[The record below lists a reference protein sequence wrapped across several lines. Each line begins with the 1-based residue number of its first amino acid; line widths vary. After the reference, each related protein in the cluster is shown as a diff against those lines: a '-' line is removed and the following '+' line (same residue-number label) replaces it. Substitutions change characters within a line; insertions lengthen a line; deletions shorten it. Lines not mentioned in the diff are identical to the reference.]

1 MLKIIL
7 LSINVLVASLLTVV
21 VLIQKSEG
29 GALGMGGGPS
39 NFMSARGTGDLLTR
53 ITWILFGMFLAISI
67 SLTLISA
74 SERKPG
80 LGRDLQVS
88 PADAIKAQSANTPAP
103 TTPDA
108 APPALNLQQVP
119 ATPGDAG
126 ALAPTDTAP
135 AEKK

>member
-7 LSINVLVASLLTVV
+7 LSINILVASLLTGV

-53 ITWILFGMFLAISI
+53 ITWILFSLFLGISI
-67 SLTLISA
+67 TLTLISA

-80 LGRDLQVS
+80 LGRDLQVA
-88 PADAIKAQSANTPAP
+88 PADAIKAQTTNIPAP
-103 TTPDA
+103 TSPDA
-108 APPALNLQQVP
+108 TPPALNLQQLP
-119 ATPGDAG
+119 AAQGDAG

>member
-7 LSINVLVASLLTVV
+7 LSINVVVASLLTGV
-21 VLIQKSEG
+21 VLLQKSEG

-53 ITWILFGMFLAISI
+53 ITWILFSLFLGISI
-67 SLTLISA
+67 TLTLISA

-80 LGRDLQVS
+80 LGRDLQVA
-88 PADAIKAQSANTPAP
+88 PADAIKAQSANTPQP
-103 TTPDA
+103 TSPDD
-108 APPALNLQQVP
+108 APPALNLQQLP
-119 ATPGDAG
+119 AAPAG